1 MDAPRQWWKC
11 FTQFLCSLGM
21 KQSQLDPCIFYWY
34 HGGHLHGVIALHV
47 DDMLIAG
54 AMEFETDAIEEEI
67 SLQALERE
75 ARRFSGKE
83 D

>member
-1 MDAPRQWWKC
+1 
-11 FTQFLCSLGM
+11 
-21 KQSQLDPCIFYWY
+21 
-34 HGGHLHGVIALHV
+34 VIALHV

-54 AMEFETDAIEEEI
+54 TMEFETDAIEEEI

>member
-1 MDAPRQWWKC
+1 
-11 FTQFLCSLGM
+11 M

-54 AMEFETDAIEEEI
+54 TMEFETILTQLRKRYLFKHWKERQGDFLGRKIKQHDDFSIEVDQ
-67 SLQALERE
+67 SR
-75 ARRFSGKE
+75 
-83 D
+83 